1 MTRDDD
7 FDVDDLL
14 EAPYK
19 KQEENGNASSAS
31 DEVDT
36 IIKKKKSSRKNRS
49 RSRSVSK
56 ERKKRR
62 SRSRSGSREK
72 RRRSRSRSASKERR
86 RRSRSKDKRRRR
98 RSRSRSASR
107 DRRRRHSR
115 SRSTSRDRRRRRSVS
130 PVRRR
135 RSSPDRSQEVKS
147 DGLGKATTND
157 RVRRSLDG
165 VTTIS
170 LRTDREREM
179 EDDSITQEERDART
193 VFIMQLARN
202 VTIRDIQDFFSKV
215 GQVRDVRLI
224 SDRNSRRSKGIGYV
238 EFTDP
243 SAVTLAIKLSG
254 QRLLGVPI
262 MVSPTMAEKNRFA
275 AAQAALVKPQGPMKL
290 YVGSLH
296 YNITEP
302 MLRAIFEPF
311 GVVES
316 VQLQYDTETNHSK
329 GFGFVNFRDAAAA
342 KRAMEQM
349 NGFELAGRPMKVNT
363 VSERMDGS
371 MSFLDDEETEK
382 GGIEMN
388 AQSRASLMQKLAQ
401 THGAGMHVPTAPVVP
416 AMLASPLTP
425 MGGSTCLVLSN
436 LFDPR
441 KETDQ
446 DWEQDYRNDVLE
458 EVTKQGIVV
467 HISVDKVSPEGNVY
481 LKCLTTDVAGKIIQS
496 FNGRWFAGRTIRAV
510 PIPVTNYHTMFPTA
524 ASAVRPLKPDP
535 S

>member
-1 MTRDDD
+1 M
-7 FDVDDLL
+7 
-14 EAPYK
+14 
-19 KQEENGNASSAS
+19 
-31 DEVDT
+31 
-36 IIKKKKSSRKNRS
+36 SR
-49 RSRSVSK
+49 
-56 ERKKRR
+56 
-62 SRSRSGSREK
+62 
-72 RRRSRSRSASKERR
+72 
-86 RRSRSKDKRRRR
+86 
-98 RSRSRSASR
+98 
-107 DRRRRHSR
+107 
-115 SRSTSRDRRRRRSVS
+115 
-130 PVRRR
+130 
-135 RSSPDRSQEVKS
+135 SPDRNQEVI
-147 DGLGKATTND
+147 
-157 RVRRSLDG
+157 RRSKDG

-170 LRTDREREM
+170 LLNDREREWD
-179 EDDSITQEERDART
+179 EENVSQEERDART

-243 SAVTLAIKLSG
+243 SAVTLAIRLSG

-275 AAQAALVKPQGPMKL
+275 AQQQALVKPQGPMKL

-311 GVVES
+311 GQVDS
-316 VQLQYDTETNHSK
+316 VQLQYDSETNQSK
-329 GFGFVNFRDAAAA
+329 GYGFVNFRDSVSA
-342 KRAMEQM
+342 KKAMDQM

-363 VSERMDGS
+363 VSERLDGS

-401 THGAGMHVPTAPVVP
+401 THGGIAVPTAPVVP
-416 AMLASPLTP
+416 AMLSSPLLQTSA
-425 MGGSTCLVLSN
+425 STCLVLSN

-441 KETDQ
+441 KESEK
-446 DWEQDYRNDVLE
+446 DWELDYRNDVLE
-458 EVTKQGIVV
+458 EVTKIGIVV
-467 HISVDKVSPEGNVY
+467 HISVDTISQEGNVY
-481 LKCLTTDVAGKIIQS
+481 IKCLTPDVAAKVIQS

-510 PIPVTNYHTMFPTA
+510 VIPVNNYHTMFPDSA
-524 ASAVRPLKPDP
+524 NAVRPIKPD

>member
-1 MTRDDD
+1 M
-7 FDVDDLL
+7 
-14 EAPYK
+14 
-19 KQEENGNASSAS
+19 
-31 DEVDT
+31 
-36 IIKKKKSSRKNRS
+36 
-49 RSRSVSK
+49 
-56 ERKKRR
+56 
-62 SRSRSGSREK
+62 
-72 RRRSRSRSASKERR
+72 
-86 RRSRSKDKRRRR
+86 
-98 RSRSRSASR
+98 
-107 DRRRRHSR
+107 
-115 SRSTSRDRRRRRSVS
+115 
-130 PVRRR
+130 
-135 RSSPDRSQEVKS
+135 SPDRSYEVI
-147 DGLGKATTND
+147 
-157 RVRRSLDG
+157 RRSSDG

-170 LRTDREREM
+170 LRSDRDREL
-179 EDDSITQEERDART
+179 DDEKITQEERDART

-275 AAQAALVKPQGPMKL
+275 AQQAALVKPQGPMKL

-302 MLRAIFEPF
+302 MVRAIFEPF

-316 VQLQYDTETNHSK
+316 VQLQYDTETNRSK
-329 GFGFVNFRDAAAA
+329 GFGFVNYRDAAAA

-388 AQSRASLMQKLAQ
+388 AQSRASLMQKLSQ
-401 THGAGMHVPTAPVVP
+401 THGAGMNVPVP
-416 AMLASPLTP
+416 PNVSAMLSSPLMQ

-441 KETDQ
+441 KEEDAG
-446 DWEQDYRNDVLE
+446 WEDDYRNDVLE
-458 EVTKQGIVV
+458 EVTKLGMVV
-467 HISVDKVSPEGNVY
+467 HISVDKISPEGNVY
-481 LKCLTTDVAGKIIQS
+481 LKCLTVDVAGKIINA

-510 PIPVTNYHTMFPTA
+510 PIPPTNYHTMFP
-524 ASAVRPLKPDP
+524 ASVDAVRPIKPEVG
-535 S
+535 

>member
-1 MTRDDD
+1 MADD

-14 EAPYK
+14 EAPFQK
-19 KQEENGNASSAS
+19 VENGDDKVRKSGSESPAT
-31 DEVDT
+31 EQ
-36 IIKKKKSSRKNRS
+36 KKKKKRS
-49 RSRSVSK
+49 RSRSRD
-56 ERKKRR
+56 RKRKSR
-62 SRSRSGSREK
+62 SRSRD
-72 RRRSRSRSASKERR
+72 RRRS
-86 RRSRSKDKRRRR
+86 RRSRSKSRDRRRSKSRSKSRERRR
-98 RSRSRSASR
+98 RSRSRSR
-107 DRRRRHSR
+107 DRRRSRRSR
-115 SRSTSRDRRRRRSVS
+115 SRTRSPRRSPLRRRSPDREFV
-130 PVRRR
+130 R
-135 RSSPDRSQEVKS
+135 RSS
-147 DGLGKATTND
+147 
-157 RVRRSLDG
+157 DG

-170 LRTDREREM
+170 LRGDRDRE
-179 EDDSITQEERDART
+179 DDHITQEERDART

-202 VTIRDIQDFFSKV
+202 LTIRDIQDFFSKV

-275 AAQAALVKPQGPMKL
+275 AQQAAVTKPSGPMKL

-302 MLRAIFEPF
+302 MLKAIFEPF
-311 GVVES
+311 GTIDS
-316 VQLQYDTETNHSK
+316 VQLQYDSETNKSK
-329 GFGFVNFRDAAAA
+329 GYGFVNFQDSVAA

-349 NGFELAGRPMKVNT
+349 NGFELVGRPIKVNT
-363 VSERMDGS
+363 VSERSDGS

-401 THGAGMHVPTAPVVP
+401 THGSGMQVPQVQQVSG
-416 AMLASPLTP
+416 MLSSPLLP
-425 MGGSTCLVLSN
+425 LGGSTCLILSN
-436 LFDPR
+436 LFDPT

-446 DWEQDYRNDVLE
+446 DWEMDYRNDVLE
-458 EVTKQGIVV
+458 EVTKHGIVV
-467 HISVDKVSPEGNVY
+467 HISVDTISPEGNIY
-481 LKCLTTDVAGKIIQS
+481 LKCLTADVASKIVQS
-496 FNGRWFAGRTIRAV
+496 FNGRFFAGRTIRATPV
-510 PIPVTNYHTMFPTA
+510 PTANYHTMFA
-524 ASAVRPLKPDP
+524 DSVNAVRPLKPD